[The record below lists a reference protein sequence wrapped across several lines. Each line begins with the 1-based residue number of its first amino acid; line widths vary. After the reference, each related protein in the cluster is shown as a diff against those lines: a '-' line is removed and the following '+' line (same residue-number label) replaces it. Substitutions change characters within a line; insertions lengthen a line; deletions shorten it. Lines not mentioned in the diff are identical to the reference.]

1 MVTLY
6 CPAWFNDPRAD
17 SYKGL
22 SADIKPLDVP
32 NGSVYIAID
41 TGNEIFARLP

>member
-6 CPAWFNDPRAD
+6 RPAWFNNPRAD